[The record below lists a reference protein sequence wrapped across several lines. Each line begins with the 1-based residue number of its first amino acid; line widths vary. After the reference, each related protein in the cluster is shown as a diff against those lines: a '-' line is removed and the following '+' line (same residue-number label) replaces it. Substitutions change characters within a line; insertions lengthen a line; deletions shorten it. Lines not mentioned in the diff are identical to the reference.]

1 MVRRTK
7 EDAQVTRDRLLDA
20 AEQVFSRRGVSGT
33 SLNEV
38 AAAAGVTRGAVYWHF
53 LDKAAL
59 FNAMMERV
67 TLPLEQELAVENP
80 GDPLGTLKERFVGA
94 LKKTVDDPQTRRVF
108 EIATNKVE
116 YVDELRAVRERHL
129 GVRDNCM
136 KIGANR
142 LSEAQRLG
150 QIKLAIPVRSA
161 AIGLHAL
168 IDGLIRNWMLDPD
181 AFDLVKVGRQ
191 VLDSYLAGLDVTA
204 QAKAHLATRPK
215 APAAKRKTVKVAA

>member
-80 GDPLGTLKERFVGA
+80 GDPLGTLKERFIGA

-116 YVDELRAVRERHL
+116 YVDELKAVRERHL
-129 GVRDNCM
+129 GCRDDCM

-150 QIKLAIPVRSA
+150 QLKLAIPVRSA
-161 AIGLHAL
+161 AMGLHAL
-168 IDGLIRNWMLDPD
+168 IDGLIRNWMLDPQ
-181 AFDLVKVGRQ
+181 AFDLVKVGKQ
-191 VLDSYLAGLDVTA
+191 VLDSYLAGLNVDAVEA
-204 QAKAHLATRPK
+204 PAKPK
-215 APAAKRKTVKVAA
+215 AAAKRKAA

>member
-67 TLPLEQELAVENP
+67 TLPLEQELAAENP

-94 LKKTVDDPQTRRVF
+94 LRKTVSDPQTRRVF

-116 YVDELRAVRERHL
+116 YVDELKAVRERHL

-150 QIKLAIPVRSA
+150 QIQLAIPVRSA
-161 AIGLHAL
+161 AIGLHAV

-181 AFDLVKVGRQ
+181 AFDLVKVGKQ
-191 VLDSYLAGLDVTA
+191 VLDSYLAGLDVGAAKTA
-204 QAKAHLATRPK
+204 DKAKATP
-215 APAAKRKTVKVAA
+215 AKRKAAKAAA

>member
-116 YVDELRAVRERHL
+116 YVDELKAVRERHL
-129 GVRDNCM
+129 SVRDNCM

-161 AIGLHAL
+161 AIGLHAV
-168 IDGLIRNWMLDPD
+168 IDGLIRNWMLDPE

-191 VLDSYLAGLDVTA
+191 VLDSYLAGLNVAPAETP
-204 QAKAHLATRPK
+204 AKPK
-215 APAAKRKTVKVAA
+215 AAAKRKAA

>member
-33 SLNEV
+33 SLNEI

-67 TLPLEQELAVENP
+67 TLPLEQELAVETP
-80 GDPLGTLKERFVGA
+80 GDPLGTLRTRFVSA
-94 LKKTVDDPQTRRVF
+94 LRKTVDDPQTRRVF
-108 EIATNKVE
+108 EIATSKVE
-116 YVDELRAVRERHL
+116 YVDELKAVRERHL
-129 GVRDNCM
+129 GCRDECL

-150 QIKLAIPVRSA
+150 QLTLGIPARA
-161 AIGLHAL
+161 AAFGLHAL
-168 IDGLIRNWMLDPD
+168 IDGLIRNWMLDPE
-181 AFDLVKVGRQ
+181 AFDLVKVGKQ
-191 VLDSYLAGLDVTA
+191 VLDSYLAGLDA
-204 QAKAHLATRPK
+204 GAPAARPK
-215 APAAKRKTVKVAA
+215 AVKAAAKARD